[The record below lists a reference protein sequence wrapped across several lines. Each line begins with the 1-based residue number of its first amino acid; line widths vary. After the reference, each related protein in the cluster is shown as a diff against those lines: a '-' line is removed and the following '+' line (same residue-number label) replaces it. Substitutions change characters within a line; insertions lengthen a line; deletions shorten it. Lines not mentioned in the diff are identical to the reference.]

1 MQLEKT
7 SSIGMMIQ
15 PDSAPVKRSVA
26 EPVPARGQKMAL
38 GLILACGLVIRL
50 ILWWGAKDQALPIS
64 DERDYNTLAINLV
77 RHGEFGFSEGVLT
90 SLRPPLYPAMVAGI
104 YWLFGEENYQA
115 VRLVQVALSL
125 ATTLLVYFLGCRVYS
140 SRVGLLAAGL
150 YTFYPS
156 LLGYNNLILT
166 ETLFTFLLLA
176 FCALLLSGVEKKSFT
191 VLALAGL
198 ALGLATLTRSILW
211 LFPPF
216 LAIFLLFAWQE
227 RFLRRLTAAGI
238 VTLAFCATIA
248 PWTIRNTVLQKTFIT
263 IDVMG
268 GRNFMLGNYQYTPLY
283 RSWDAIAL
291 TGEKSWISEVLQNNP
306 SGENLTQGQ
315 IDKLAMRQ
323 GIKFAMA
330 NPGLT
335 SQRTLVKFFDFWGL
349 ERELIAGAAQG
360 IFGSI
365 TKPFLVVMAFAIV
378 GCYVLAIFAGI
389 FGAIL
394 TPPSEKRWLVY
405 FLLITGFI
413 CGVHTVVFGHSRYH
427 LPLMPIVLLFA
438 ANALI
443 NLPAIFRQRGSLAFW
458 GCCGL
463 CSILLAG
470 WVWMFL
476 AVDKDLFLNSLGS

>member
-1 MQLEKT
+1 MQLEIPGPK
-7 SSIGMMIQ
+7 GVMIQ
-15 PDSAPVKRSVA
+15 ADSVPAKRSPEV
-26 EPVPARGQKMAL
+26 PVPARGQKLAL

-64 DERDYNTLAINLV
+64 DERDYSTLAVNLV
-77 RHGEFGFSEGVLT
+77 RHGEFGFSEGELT

-115 VRLVQVALSL
+115 VRLMQVALSL
-125 ATTLLVYFLGCRVYS
+125 ATTLLVYFLGCRIYS
-140 SRVGLLAAGL
+140 SRVGFLAAGL

-156 LLGYNNLILT
+156 LLGYTNLVLT
-166 ETLFTFLLLA
+166 ETLFTFLLIA
-176 FCALLLSGVEKKSFT
+176 FCTLLLSGVEKKSFT
-191 VLALAGL
+191 LLGLAGL
-198 ALGLATLTRSILW
+198 TLGLATLTRSILW
-211 LFPPF
+211 LFPPI
-216 LAIFLLFAWQE
+216 LGVFLLFAWPD
-227 RFLRRLTAAGI
+227 RFLNRLAAAGI

-291 TGEKSWISEVLQNNP
+291 TGEKSWIWEVLQNNS

-315 IDKLAMRQ
+315 IDKIAMRQ
-323 GIKFAMA
+323 GIKFAME

-335 SQRTLVKFFDFWGL
+335 CQRTLIKFFDFWGL

-365 TKPFLVVMAFAIV
+365 TKPFLVVLACTIA
-378 GCYVLAIFAGI
+378 GSYALAIFAGI
-389 FGAIL
+389 FGVIL
-394 TPPSEKRWLVY
+394 TPPADKRWLIF
-405 FLLITGFI
+405 FLLIIGFI
-413 CGVHTVVFGHSRYH
+413 CGIHAVVFGHSRYH
-427 LPLMPIVLLFA
+427 LPLMPIVLIFA
-438 ANALI
+438 ANALV
-443 NLPAIFRQRGSLAFW
+443 NARFVSQQRGRLAFW
-458 GCCGL
+458 ASCGL
-463 CSILLAG
+463 CLVLVAG

-476 AVDKDLFLNSLGS
+476 AVDKDLFLQSFGS